1 MAIHTEYSARV
12 NSAYPPA
19 TRHRPRWLARA
30 RNTLLLGTVQVN
42 EVMTAESAEQGGPV
56 IDSHTYSGLREMT
69 TRYPGLPVEERFHD
83 RAGAAGGA
91 AVVLLQGLPGVA
103 GRVAEQ
109 ARHGGQLAVLGRQ
122 R

>member
-69 TRYPGLPVEERFHD
+69 TPPRRVRGGPDGYGEQTGLSSAAAP
-83 RAGAAGGA
+83 AGSSCAPECGD
-91 AVVLLQGLPGVA
+91 LRPA
-103 GRVAEQ
+103 GRVPQ
-109 ARHGGQLAVLGRQ
+109 DL
-122 R
+122 